1 MKINLNPEI
10 EIETKKST
18 QICHPPSVLTWG
30 NFGLFSNDF
39 HDNSSNTG
47 RRFFTAGVTR
57 YLNGELEKKKKKKEY
72 TVTAKILAFY
82 FLLTLFKSFFVAY
95 FSFKLQFNFSWIYKK
110 QEALRIGKTLI
121 FLKFTLSNTIFVGN
135 DG

>member
-1 MKINLNPEI
+1 MTIH
-10 EIETKKST
+10 
-18 QICHPPSVLTWG
+18 QILEGGFSLQVLQGISMENW
-30 NFGLFSNDF
+30 NK
-39 HDNSSNTG
+39 
-47 RRFFTAGVTR
+47 
-57 YLNGELEKKKKKKEY
+57 KKKKKKEY

>member
-1 MKINLNPEI
+1 MTIH
-10 EIETKKST
+10 
-18 QICHPPSVLTWG
+18 QILEGGFSLQVLQGISMENW
-30 NFGLFSNDF
+30 
-39 HDNSSNTG
+39 
-47 RRFFTAGVTR
+47 
-57 YLNGELEKKKKKKEY
+57 KKKKKKKKKTEY

-121 FLKFTLSNTIFVGN
+121 FLKFTLFTIFVGN

>member
-10 EIETKKST
+10 EIETKKHSNLSPT
-18 QICHPPSVLTWG
+18 FSVNMRKLWS
-30 NFGLFSNDF
+30 LFQWLPWQFIKYWKEVF
-39 HDNSSNTG
+39 HCRCYKVSQWRTG
-47 RRFFTAGVTR
+47 T
-57 YLNGELEKKKKKKEY
+57 KKQKKKEY